1 MTREEQIRQAA
12 LAYSFDTDG
21 GHSGDLNAGR
31 DDFIE
36 GAKWAD
42 EHPLPLSE
50 EAVKEIVIEHEA
62 WAYEQWHCDVNEKC
76 SFYEWYLERRKTNK

>member
-1 MTREEQIRQAA
+1 MKREEQIRQAA

-36 GAKWAD
+36 GGQSGQTNTRC
-42 EHPLPLSE
+42 L
-50 EAVKEIVIEHEA
+50 
-62 WAYEQWHCDVNEKC
+62 C
-76 SFYEWYLERRKTNK
+76 RKKS

>member
-31 DDFIE
+31 DDFIK
-36 GAKWAD
+36 GAEWAD
-42 EHPLPLSE
+42 EHPSSSLIVKVWNLATNTAIAQFNKEMPYFKSE
-50 EAVKEIVIEHEA
+50 KEVKEYIKKHIR
-62 WAYEQWHCDVNEKC
+62 
-76 SFYEWYLERRKTNK
+76 L

>member
-1 MTREEQIRQAA
+1 MKREEQIRQAA

-31 DDFIE
+31 DDFTE

-42 EHPLPLSE
+42 EHP
-50 EAVKEIVIEHEA
+50 ATF
-62 WAYEQWHCDVNEKC
+62 WHC
-76 SFYEWYLERRKTNK
+76 